1 MYASLRMIRE
11 FDRLGLPWI
20 VENPQTS
27 RLWLCPGFVALMKQS
42 NVQFVV
48 FHMCQF
54 GSKWK
59 QTTSIMTG
67 NIPEHMRQP
76 LRRTCSGRRGFC
88 SRTGKRHLVLSGSSP
103 SGVPWTRI
111 AQVYPRN
118 LCVALAK
125 LLCYQVVPCLW
136 HFLVFFSVSC
146 LKEALRPHCIPQTPR
161 AVHILDTGTIL
172 VRHACFFCR
181 VMPNATSGD
190 SAESIAGFFSCRG
203 EVTLDKG
210 ASERHESES
219 KFAFSTY
226 VWRTTHLSLSLSL
239 SRHSFVV
246 HSLSFV

>member
-1 MYASLRMIRE
+1 MANPSHDFRSRPFVRSVCRMIKRRYFRAGMFHTPCTSFCIARDRNSQIRNRNSPLGLPISQLSPKQIITLKDGNETMYASLRMIRE

-27 RLWLCPGFVALMKQS
+27 RLWLCPGFVALMKQA

-59 QTTSIMTG
+59 KPTSIMTG
-67 NIPEHMRQP
+67 NIPEHMLRE

-125 LLCYQVVPCLW
+125 LLCYQVVPCL
-136 HFLVFFSVSC
+136 
-146 LKEALRPHCIPQTPR
+146 
-161 AVHILDTGTIL
+161 
-172 VRHACFFCR
+172 
-181 VMPNATSGD
+181 
-190 SAESIAGFFSCRG
+190 
-203 EVTLDKG
+203 
-210 ASERHESES
+210 
-219 KFAFSTY
+219 
-226 VWRTTHLSLSLSL
+226 
-239 SRHSFVV
+239 
-246 HSLSFV
+246 